1 MPYQRGKEKTWWY
14 RFRFGGRIVHES
26 SKSQSLTVAREAER
40 QRRREL
46 EEKWNH
52 IQKRTLPPTFE
63 KAANEWQAGREG
75 RFAPST
81 LNIGRVSIMHL
92 TPQFGEKLLCDIT
105 HCAIIKLA
113 ESQAS
118 DQTIMSIAGHVS
130 RAMLEHYNH
139 IRMAAKRVA
148 LDAISTP
155 LPESPAGG
163 KLADFSEDVHQ
174 NCNQTGNAQNGGASK
189 LLN

>member
-1 MPYQRGKEKTWWY
+1 MLENVPASAVKKDQSREGNEMPYQRGKEKTRWY

-26 SKSQSLTVAREAER
+26 SKSQSLTVARETER

-105 HCAIIKLA
+105 PKAVEA
-113 ESQAS
+113 YQQARLRDGAQGRTVNIEVQALRQILKANKCGRS
-118 DQTIMSIAGHVS
+118 L
-130 RAMLEHYNH
+130 RAKSAPWRNARE
-139 IRMAAKRVA
+139 
-148 LDAISTP
+148 LDAP
-155 LPESPAGG
+155 
-163 KLADFSEDVHQ
+163 
-174 NCNQTGNAQNGGASK
+174 
-189 LLN
+189 